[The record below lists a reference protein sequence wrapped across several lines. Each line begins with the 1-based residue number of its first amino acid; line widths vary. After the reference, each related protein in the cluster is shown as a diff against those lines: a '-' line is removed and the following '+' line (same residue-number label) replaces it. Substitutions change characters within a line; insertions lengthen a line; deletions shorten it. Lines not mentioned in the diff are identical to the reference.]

1 MKILIIDDNKDVTD
15 AIVDFFDSME
25 INYKVIHEGIKA
37 LDEILNQSENYN
49 LILLDLAM
57 SAFSGHDIL
66 DRLKEKDNLLKSKNI
81 VIITASTLT
90 DGDIQKYSRSGI
102 KDVLR
107 KPISLDDLTDL
118 IEKYTNG
125 DSEIN
130 TNTL

>member
-15 AIVDFFDSME
+15 AIADFFDSME
-25 INYKVIHEGIKA
+25 INYKVIHEGMKA

-66 DRLKEKDNLLKSKNI
+66 DMLKEKDGLLKSKNI

-125 DSEIN
+125 DSDIN
-130 TNTL
+130 TNTI